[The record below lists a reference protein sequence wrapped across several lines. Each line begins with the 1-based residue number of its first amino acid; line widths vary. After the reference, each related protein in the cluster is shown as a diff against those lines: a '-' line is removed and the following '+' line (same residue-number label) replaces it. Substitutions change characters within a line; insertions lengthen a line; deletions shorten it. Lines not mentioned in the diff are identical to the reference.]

1 MTDLLVVP
9 GQVLTTEQGFLRGHG
24 CYVETFEVANSSD
37 NGGGGGDDQVEIEI
51 EASNMMQIDNLDD
64 VDNDVDKP
72 PAPPASSSADGNEPT
87 SEGKAKPQRLVSSL
101 LGVVHRVN
109 KLISVHPLTPLYNAS
124 VGDLIVGRV
133 TSVQSN
139 RWLVSVGS
147 NKLANLMLS
156 SVNLP
161 GGDQRLRNKEDSLAM
176 RDLFKEGDLVSGEVQ
191 QINNDGNINIHARS
205 SRYGLLENGLLTTLP
220 PCLIKRSKSHNF
232 LLESKTPIDVLL
244 GCNGWCWIQRHVDLD
259 NRGVEVITVEEIERI
274 KKRHGTTTCD
284 DSVKE
289 DLTRVKNAIEILKI
303 CFRYVNKSTI
313 TVVYKKSLEL
323 GLSTDDMMR
332 GENIIACSAG
342 TRNAGAKIM

>member
-1 MTDLLVVP
+1 MHTASFP
-9 GQVLTTEQGFLRGHG
+9 AIQSNSLR
-24 CYVETFEVANSSD
+24 FA
-37 NGGGGGDDQVEIEI
+37 VEIEI

-161 GGDQRLRNKEDSLAM
+161 GGDQVRR
-176 RDLFKEGDLVSGEVQ
+176 RV
-191 QINNDGNINIHARS
+191 R
-205 SRYGLLENGLLTTLP
+205 R
-220 PCLIKRSKSHNF
+220 
-232 LLESKTPIDVLL
+232 
-244 GCNGWCWIQRHVDLD
+244 CNWIYYIYY
-259 NRGVEVITVEEIERI
+259 E
-274 KKRHGTTTCD
+274 
-284 DSVKE
+284 E
-289 DLTRVKNAIEILKI
+289 DLRE
-303 CFRYVNKSTI
+303 RS
-313 TVVYKKSLEL
+313 
-323 GLSTDDMMR
+323 
-332 GENIIACSAG
+332 
-342 TRNAGAKIM
+342 